1 MCTNLTIA
9 IKLEIQVMTTKS
21 SNEPTNQSRRDL
33 LTSGAAAL
41 GSSILPIALQNAQA
55 HSSSNMLPQVD
66 APAGYNILFV
76 LVDQE
81 HFFDKWPIP
90 VPAREAIK
98 KKAIT
103 FLNHQN
109 ATVQCSS
116 ARSVIYTGQHI
127 QHSGIFDNLN
137 FLWQPDLSSKVKTIG
152 HRLNELGYYPAYQG
166 KWHLS
171 ATMDV
176 VKHAYK
182 APLENYRK
190 IMEGYGFHDFLGFGD
205 ICDKEWGG
213 YTFDKA
219 NVASALAW
227 LRNQG
232 QTLQAKN
239 QPWYLAVNIVNPH
252 DVAYYNSDL
261 PNQTQQQDSA
271 AIPVPR
277 APADDLYKAT
287 WDSYPLPESRKQAL
301 DAPGRPPAQKTYQEA
316 WNAVCGNWPNED
328 RRWRSLLNY
337 YFNCMRDSDQNVA
350 AVMQGLKDSGM
361 EDNTI
366 VIFTADH
373 GELGGSHQMRGK
385 GTTAYK
391 EQNHLPLMIIHP
403 AYPGGKECK
412 AVTSQVD
419 LAATI
424 ISLTG
429 KDSASRKKAA
439 EGLPGRD
446 LVPLLKNPELAEL
459 ESLRPGALYNFN
471 MLSFSSVEWARRT
484 YPWMFS
490 GHVATQ
496 EELNLLKIHE
506 PNFVNRS
513 AMRSVSNGRYRF
525 SRYFSPLHFNTP
537 TTFEELIANNDLE
550 LFDLQNDPE
559 EMINLAMNPKQN
571 AELIMA
577 MNKLTNELIV
587 QEVGIDDGSFLPI
600 RNGKWYF
607 PNKSQR

>member
-1 MCTNLTIA
+1 
-9 IKLEIQVMTTKS
+9 MTTES
-21 SNEPTNQSRRDL
+21 SNDPKNQSRRDL
-33 LTSGAAAL
+33 LTSGAAVM
-41 GSSILPIALQNAQA
+41 GSSFLPLGIQNAQA
-55 HSSSNMLPQVD
+55 QSGSNKLPQVD

-103 FLNHQN
+103 FKNHQN

-171 ATMDV
+171 YTMDAA
-176 VKHAYK
+176 KHAYN
-182 APLENYRK
+182 APLDTYRK

-219 NVASALAW
+219 NVASAVAW

-232 QTLQAKN
+232 QTLKAKK

-261 PNQTQQQDSA
+261 PTENQQQNSA

-277 APADDLYKAT
+277 APTDDLYKAT
-287 WDSYPLPESRKQAL
+287 WDNYPLPESRKQAL
-301 DAPGRPPAQKTYQEA
+301 DAPGRPSAHKIYQDS

-337 YFNCMRDSDQNVA
+337 YFNCMRDSDENVA

-403 AYPGGKECK
+403 AFPGGKECN
-412 AVTSQVD
+412 AVTSQLD
-419 LAATI
+419 LATTI

-429 KDSASRKKAA
+429 KDAASKKKAA
-439 EGLPGRD
+439 DGLKGRD
-446 LVPLLKNPELAEL
+446 LVPLLKNPEAADL

-471 MLSFSSVEWARRT
+471 MLSFCSVEWSRRT

-490 GHVATQ
+490 GHVPTQ
-496 EELNLLKIHE
+496 TELKMLSIHE
-506 PNFVNRS
+506 PDFVNRS

-525 SRYFSPLHFNTP
+525 SRYFSPLKFNTP
-537 TTFEELIANNDLE
+537 TTFEELTANNDLE
-550 LFDLQNDPE
+550 LFDLQNDPA
-559 EMINLAMNPKQN
+559 EMNNLAMNPKKN

-577 MNKLTNELIV
+577 MNKLTNDLIA
-587 QEVGIDDGSFLPI
+587 QEVGVDDGSFLPI

-607 PNKSQR
+607 PKKSQR

>member
-1 MCTNLTIA
+1 
-9 IKLEIQVMTTKS
+9 MTTNS
-21 SNEPTNQSRRDL
+21 RNEPVNPSRRAVV
-33 LTSGAAAL
+33 TSGAATLGAAL
-41 GSSILPIALQNAQA
+41 LPTGMATAQTK
-55 HSSSNMLPQVD
+55 SSSSGAAVQD

-109 ATVQCSS
+109 AAVQCSS
-116 ARSVIYTGQHI
+116 ARSVIYTGEHI

-171 ATMDV
+171 YTMDAA
-176 VKHAYK
+176 KHAYN
-182 APLENYRK
+182 APLDNYRK

-219 NVASALAW
+219 NVASAVAW

-232 QTLQAKN
+232 QTLKEKK

-261 PNQTQQQDSA
+261 PTENQQQNSA

-277 APADDLYKAT
+277 APTDDLYKAT

-301 DAPGRPPAQKTYQEA
+301 DAPGRPSAHKIYQEA

-337 YFNCMRDSDQNVA
+337 YFNCIRDSDENVA

-403 AYPGGKECK
+403 AFPGGKECK
-412 AVTSQVD
+412 AVTSQID
-419 LAATI
+419 LATTI

-429 KDSASRKKAA
+429 KDAASKKKAA
-439 EGLPGRD
+439 AGLHGRD
-446 LVPLLKNPELAEL
+446 LLPLLRNPESADL
-459 ESLRPGALYNFN
+459 ESLRPAALYNFN

-490 GHVATQ
+490 GHVPTQ
-496 EELNLLKIHE
+496 AELKILSIHE
-506 PNFVNRS
+506 PNFSNRS

-537 TTFEELIANNDLE
+537 TTFESLIANNDLE
-550 LFDLQNDPE
+550 LFDLQNDPG
-559 EMINLAMNPKQN
+559 EMNNLAMNPKKN
-571 AELIMA
+571 ADLIMA
-577 MNKLTNELIV
+577 MNKLTNELIA
-587 QEVGIDDGSFLPI
+587 QEVGVDDGSFLPI

-607 PNKSQR
+607 PKKSQR

>member
-1 MCTNLTIA
+1 MSGPFGND
-9 IKLEIQVMTTKS
+9 
-21 SNEPTNQSRRDL
+21 PHNQSRRDL
-33 LTSGAAAL
+33 LTTGVAAL
-41 GSSILPIALQNAQA
+41 GASLLPPSLQNAQA
-55 HSSSNMLPQVD
+55 QSASVETPAVD

-81 HFFDKWPIP
+81 HFFSKWPIP

-98 KKAIT
+98 KRAIT

-171 ATMDV
+171 VNMDA
-176 VKHAYK
+176 VKHAYD
-182 APLENYRK
+182 APLDTYRK
-190 IMEGYGFHDFLGFGD
+190 IIEGYGFHDFLGFGD
-205 ICDKEWGG
+205 ICDKELGG

-219 NVASALAW
+219 NVASAVAW
-227 LRNQG
+227 MRNEG
-232 QTLQAKN
+232 QKLKEKK

-261 PNQTQQQDSA
+261 PSEDQQQKSA

-277 APADDLYKAT
+277 APTDDLYKAT

-301 DAPGRPPAQKTYQEA
+301 DAPGRPAAHKIYQDS

-328 RRWRSLLNY
+328 RRWRALLDY
-337 YFNCMRDSDQNVA
+337 YFNCIRDSDENVA
-350 AVMQGLKDSGM
+350 AVMKGLKDSGM

-403 AYPGGKECK
+403 AFPGGKECK
-412 AVTSQVD
+412 AVTSQLD
-419 LAATI
+419 LATTI
-424 ISLTG
+424 ISMTG
-429 KDSASRKKAA
+429 KDAASRKKAA
-439 EGLPGRD
+439 ESLKGRD
-446 LVPLLKNPELAEL
+446 LVPLLKNPESADL
-459 ESLRPGALYNFN
+459 ETLRPGALYNFN
-471 MLSFSSVEWARRT
+471 MLSFCDVKWAKRT

-490 GHVATQ
+490 GHVATA
-496 EELNLLKIHE
+496 EELKLLATYE
-506 PNFVNRS
+506 PDFANRS
-513 AMRSVSNGRYRF
+513 AIRSVSNGRYRF

-537 TTFEELIANNDLE
+537 TTFEDLVANNDLE
-550 LFDLQNDPE
+550 LFDLQNDPQ
-559 EMINLAMNPKQN
+559 EMNNLAMNPKKN
-571 AELIMA
+571 AELLMA
-577 MNKLTNELIV
+577 MNTLTNNLLA
-587 QEVGIDDGSFLPI
+587 QEVGVDDGSFLPI

-607 PNKSQR
+607 PTKNER

>member
-1 MCTNLTIA
+1 MTKNLT
-9 IKLEIQVMTTKS
+9 
-21 SNEPTNQSRRDL
+21 NEPQNPSRRDL
-33 LTSGAAAL
+33 LTSGAAAI
-41 GSSILPIALQNAQA
+41 GSTLLPTGLQSAQA
-55 HSSSNMLPQVD
+55 QSSSNMLAQAE
-66 APAGYNILFV
+66 APTGYNILFI

-171 ATMDV
+171 YTMDAA
-176 VKHAYK
+176 KHAYN
-182 APLENYRK
+182 APLNSYRK
-190 IMEGYGFHDFLGFGD
+190 IMEGYGFHDSLGFGD

-219 NVASALAW
+219 NVASATAW

-232 QTLQAKN
+232 QTLKAKN

-261 PNQTQQQDSA
+261 PNENQQQNSA
-271 AIPVPR
+271 AIPVLR
-277 APADDLYKAT
+277 APTDDLYKAT

-301 DAPGRPPAQKTYQEA
+301 NSPGRPSAHKIYQDA

-337 YFNCMRDSDQNVA
+337 YFNCIRDSDQNVA
-350 AVMQGLKDSGM
+350 ALMQSLKDSGM

-373 GELGGSHQMRGK
+373 GELGGTHQMRGK

-412 AVTSQVD
+412 AVTSQLD
-419 LAATI
+419 LATTI

-429 KDSASRKKAA
+429 KDLASRKKAA
-439 EGLPGRD
+439 DGLKGRD
-446 LVPLLKNPELAEL
+446 LVPLLKNPELADL
-459 ESLRPGALYNFN
+459 ETLRPGALFNFN
-471 MLSFSSVEWARRT
+471 MLSFCSVEWARKT

-490 GHVATQ
+490 GHVPTQ
-496 EELNLLKIHE
+496 TELKLLSIHE

-537 TTFEELIANNDLE
+537 ATFEELISNNDLE
-550 LFDLQNDPE
+550 LFDLENDPD
-559 EMINLAMNPKQN
+559 EMINLAMNPKKN
-571 AELIMA
+571 AELIMT
-577 MNKLTNELIV
+577 MNKLTNELIA
-587 QEVGIDDGSFLPI
+587 QEVGVDDGSFLPI

-607 PNKSQR
+607 PKPSQR